1 MAEGEPRGVHLSD
14 KHIVFVLMTAT
25 VAAVVVF
32 LFGVFVGR
40 GVREVKG
47 PMTDEGMT
55 ASADVVPDATGPDA
69 AVADG
74 ATRPAPGGAAVPL
87 SYPERLGKTPPAEQ
101 VIPAPPP
108 VGDRPGDT
116 PPPDVPAEPI
126 AAAPAPAAK
135 APETSRPGV
144 PGADA
149 PYTVQVAAV
158 KRRDEAEA
166 IVKRLKA
173 NGYDAYVFV
182 PEGDHLGVFRVR
194 IGAFKDKRQADQ
206 LAERLLSTD
215 KRYTPWVTR

>member
-55 ASADVVPDATGPDA
+55 ASADVVPDAAVPDT

-74 ATRPAPGGAAVPL
+74 AARPATGGAPVPL

-108 VGDRPGDT
+108 VGDRPGDRA
-116 PPPDVPAEPI
+116 PPDVPAEPVS
-126 AAAPAPAAK
+126 AAAVPSAGAPATA
-135 APETSRPGV
+135 RPGA

-182 PEGDHLGVFRVR
+182 PEGDQLGVFRVR

-206 LAERLLSTD
+206 LAERLLSKD